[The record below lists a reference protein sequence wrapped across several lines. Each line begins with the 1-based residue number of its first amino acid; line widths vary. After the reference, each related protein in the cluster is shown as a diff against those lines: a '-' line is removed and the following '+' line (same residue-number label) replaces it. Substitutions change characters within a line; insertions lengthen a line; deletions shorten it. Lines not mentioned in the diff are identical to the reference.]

1 MSLRSVFLA
10 TMLGLAAVTAPA
22 SARADDPPKQEELP
36 KRTANF
42 SWSQPT
48 KENPNA
54 RPALQASFSF
64 RDMVDEAVQKKLSG
78 GVPVIVAMRA
88 YVLKEGEQNPIELV
102 VRTCRV
108 TYDLWEEVY
117 RIRLSGPG
125 GDRNLAATGM
135 QGIIRNCFEAVDL
148 RIMEKSLLTA
158 GKPHFLGVIVEV
170 DPVSPDQ
177 IEQMRRWVSRPA
189 GSTGIGPG
197 DALFGSFVGLFVRQ
211 MGTAFKTLRFRTQA
225 ITP

>member
-1 MSLRSVFLA
+1 MSLRSFVFA
-10 TMLGLAAVTAPA
+10 TMLGLAAVSAPA

-36 KRTANF
+36 KRQANF

-48 KENPNA
+48 KENPRA
-54 RPALQASFSF
+54 TPVLQASFSF
-64 RDMVDEAVQKKLSG
+64 RDMVDDTVDQKLKKG
-78 GVPVIVAMRA
+78 IPVVVAMRA
-88 YVLKEGEQNPIELV
+88 YVLKEGESNPIALA

-108 TYDLWEEVY
+108 VYDLWEEVY
-117 RIRLSGPG
+117 RLRVSGPG
-125 GDRNLAATGM
+125 GDRNLAANDTKGV
-135 QGIIRNCFEAVDL
+135 IRNCFEAVDL
-148 RIMEKSLLTA
+148 PIVEKPIMTA

-170 DPVSPDQ
+170 NPVSPEM
-177 IEQMRRWVSRPA
+177 IEQMRKWVSRPA

-211 MGTAFKTLRFRTQA
+211 IGTADKTLRFRTQP